1 MEKLLEI
8 VLYLI
13 CSFTMAFLQAY
24 VIHFIIKLFFK
35 EKSSLKK
42 LLISFGCFIPFCA
55 LAILFYIKFPELKLV
70 KSLISISAV
79 ALTTFLL
86 YRTNLLNTVII
97 TFLNMIIPFIFEMIV
112 VFFVTIFLR
121 DLVDLNQLTY
131 GSFSYYITTIC
142 MNVLNLII
150 LLLIDYIC
158 KKKSNSNSTPININ
172 MKNIDYKTILYQGL
186 IIILTLIPTMF
197 LITSKSYSYPLS
209 FIFVNTAQLLVVSI
223 FSFFYIRKRMHFKDT
238 ELELENTKLHNQ
250 ALSTINENIR
260 GFKHDMGNMV
270 QSINGYLAVG
280 NIEGVKTY
288 CKNLLHG
295 FNDINLLSILSP
307 KIINDPAIYGIV
319 VSKMLYARD
328 NNLTLSLDIGLDVSQ
343 INFPSF
349 ELSKIIGILLDN
361 AIEASLDSD
370 ERKLKLEMYH
380 EESRNRDVIIIGNS
394 VKDANKV
401 NIIKMFDKDYSTK
414 ENPSGFGLYEVL
426 KFFKKNNKGDIL
438 PNIDYDKNFFTQT
451 LTFDR

>member
-1 MEKLLEI
+1 
-8 VLYLI
+8 
-13 CSFTMAFLQAY
+13 
-24 VIHFIIKLFFK
+24 
-35 EKSSLKK
+35 
-42 LLISFGCFIPFCA
+42 
-55 LAILFYIKFPELKLV
+55 
-70 KSLISISAV
+70 
-79 ALTTFLL
+79 
-86 YRTNLLNTVII
+86 
-97 TFLNMIIPFIFEMIV
+97 
-112 VFFVTIFLR
+112 
-121 DLVDLNQLTY
+121 
-131 GSFSYYITTIC
+131 
-142 MNVLNLII
+142 
-150 LLLIDYIC
+150 
-158 KKKSNSNSTPININ
+158 
-172 MKNIDYKTILYQGL
+172 
-186 IIILTLIPTMF
+186 
-197 LITSKSYSYPLS
+197 
-209 FIFVNTAQLLVVSI
+209 
-223 FSFFYIRKRMHFKDT
+223 MHFKDT

-349 ELSKIIGILLDN
+349 ELSRIIGILLDN